1 MSLFPLPHNLESFDP
16 PTWAKFQPYYEE
28 LQSRSLTPANGRQ
41 WLNDWSHLLRIIWE
55 GFNKIYIAK
64 TLDTTDSAAETA
76 FLDFI
81 NNVMPE
87 MQAAEQTLR
96 QRLLALNLPD
106 TDIALTL
113 RQMRT
118 DSELFRTE
126 NIPLITKTEELTNEY
141 EKLTGGLKAD
151 WDGEEKNLSQLEALL
166 QAKDRA
172 VRERAYRTMM
182 ALWLGVR
189 EQLNEIYNQLLALR
203 HQIATQAGLPD
214 YRAYAFLEK
223 GRFEYSPEDCF
234 TFHAAIET
242 VVVPAVSRI
251 MARRRQK
258 LGLERLRPWDL
269 NVELSDQPPLKPYNG
284 QAELIEGA
292 QLIFQQVDP
301 ALGSQFKIMV
311 DEKLLDLDTRPGK
324 GLGGYC
330 TELPL
335 RQRPFIFMNGV
346 GRHDDV
352 QTLLHEGGHAF
363 HVFETA
369 TLPLIW
375 QAHAPMEFCEV
386 ASMAMELLAA
396 PYLTRDQGGFYSPA
410 EAARARIEHLE
421 GILVFLPYMAV
432 VDAFQHWVYTNP
444 ERAAAADQ
452 RDAKWDELWAR
463 FMPDLD
469 WSDLEDVRM
478 TGWHRKPHIFESP
491 FYYIEYGLAQVG
503 ALQVW
508 HNSRQNQA
516 AAVAAYRRALAL
528 GDTKTLPDLFA
539 AAGVE
544 FRFDSAMLAEL
555 TDLVEATVAEL
566 ATHGEG

>member
-1 MSLFPLPHNLESFDP
+1 MSLFPLPHSLEQFDP
-16 PTWAKFQPYYEE
+16 PTWAKFQPYYAE
-28 LQSRSLTPANGRQ
+28 LQSRPLSLANGRQ
-41 WLNDWSHLLRIIWE
+41 WLNDWSHLLRLIWE

-64 TLDTTDSAAETA
+64 TLDTTDTAAEAA

-81 NNVMPE
+81 HNVMPK
-87 MQAAEQTLR
+87 MQVAEQALR
-96 QRLLALNLPD
+96 ERLLALNLPD
-106 TDIALTL
+106 ADIALTL

-118 DSELFRTE
+118 ESELFRAE
-126 NIPLITKTEELTNEY
+126 NISLITKVEELTNEY

-166 QAKDRA
+166 QEKDRA

-182 ALWLGVR
+182 ALWLNVR
-189 EQLNEIYNQLLALR
+189 EQLNEIYSQLLSLR
-203 HQIATQAGLPD
+203 NQIATQADLPD

-234 TFHAAIET
+234 TFHAAIEA
-242 VVVPAVSRI
+242 VVVPAAARI

-269 NVELSDQPPLKPYNG
+269 NVELRDQPPLKPYNG

-292 QLIFQQVDP
+292 QRVFQQVDP
-301 ALGSQFKIMV
+301 ALGSHFRTMV
-311 DEKLLDLDTRPGK
+311 EEKLLDLDTRPGK

-369 TLPLIW
+369 ALPLLW
-375 QAHAPMEFCEV
+375 QTHAPMEFCEV

-421 GILVFLPYMAV
+421 GILLFLPYMAV

-444 ERAAAADQ
+444 ETAASAAQ
-452 RDAKWDELWAR
+452 CDAKWDELWAR
-463 FMPDLD
+463 FMPELD
-469 WSDLEDVRM
+469 WDGLEEVRL

-508 HNSRQNQA
+508 RNSQQNQA
-516 AAVAAYRRALAL
+516 AAVAAYRQALRR
-528 GDTKTLPDLFA
+528 GDTLTLPDLFA

-555 TDLVEATVAEL
+555 TKLIETTLTEL
-566 ATHGEG
+566 ANED